1 MNKKNLIK
9 DSDDIFFEL
18 MGSEQKKGDFQKMM
32 ETMQKKYSMS
42 HSFFSNLLSFLYK
55 ETKKHLNEKERN
67 NLKEVFGME
76 ISDQIMSE
84 TLLGKLKYD
93 PIKKQFYESNK
104 RVRIHLTEEG
114 KIGKAYEISDQREH

>member
-84 TLLGKLKYD
+84 ALLGKLKYD